1 MCVTLKYFSFWCG
14 WLQIKESMHNAN
26 RDHKATLA
34 RMEQKFF
41 EEKVSLSGYFK
52 KDCAFFQH

>member
-1 MCVTLKYFSFWCG
+1 
-14 WLQIKESMHNAN
+14 MHGAN

-41 EEKVSLSGYFK
+41 EEKVNNSTHVLFNYTFIMYNENEK
-52 KDCAFFQH
+52 KNINA